1 MVIVMFK
8 NVKWYALITA
18 ILYIVAGVLLFVY
31 PQMSENLIC
40 DVSGIAVIV
49 LGLIHITSYFMMD
62 LNESLY
68 RNDFVEGVIIVLV
81 GILVIYQK
89 IVFQQLVPYVLAIVI
104 IASGIMKLQDGIDAH
119 RIGFPSGYI
128 YLILASIS
136 IIFGLVVMFDL
147 IPAGKLI
154 YQVLGAGLAYSGI
167 TDLFSAIYL
176 SGRIRVFREK
186 KENPQP
192 EAEPVLE
199 TEPEPVLI
207 PETSGQPEPAE
218 QPAMNFD
225 PDTGEPLS
233 KPEE

>member
-1 MVIVMFK
+1 M
-8 NVKWYALITA
+8 
-18 ILYIVAGVLLFVY
+18 
-31 PQMSENLIC
+31 
-40 DVSGIAVIV
+40 
-49 LGLIHITSYFMMD
+49 
-62 LNESLY
+62 
-68 RNDFVEGVIIVLV
+68 
-81 GILVIYQK
+81 
-89 IVFQQLVPYVLAIVI
+89 PYVLAIVI

>member
-1 MVIVMFK
+1 MFK
-8 NVKWYALITA
+8 NVKWSALVTA
-18 ILYIVAGVLLFVY
+18 ILYTVAGVLLFIY

-119 RIGFPSGYI
+119 RIGFPSTYI

-136 IIFGLVVMFDL
+136 IIFGLVVMFNL
-147 IPAGKLI
+147 IPGGKLI

-167 TDLFSAIYL
+167 YL
-176 SGRIRVFREK
+176 SGRIRKFRDK
-186 KENPQP
+186 KENPEP
-192 EAEPVLE
+192 EEEPVPE

-207 PETSGQPEPAE
+207 PETTELPEQQE
-218 QPAMNFD
+218 QPVLNFD
-225 PDTGEPLS
+225 PDTGEPLN